1 MSWQPDDNLDLF
13 GEVSDKHDPAQ
24 NDMST
29 MSIMSTRDN
38 HAASSVD
45 TKRTPPPSPCPQDE
59 AATLGREVEP
69 DNIDALPTE
78 VSEPFRPGF
87 ATYLTHTRYGVPG
100 LYFHGQR
107 QPKGDGDP
115 EPYDVW
121 ICGPLE
127 CNAATHDERNDNH
140 GLLLRFKS
148 PYGGWREW
156 AMPLHLLKG
165 SGEEMRGE
173 LLNMGLRINPD
184 ATSC

>member
-59 AATLGREVEP
+59 ATTLGREVEP

-78 VSEPFRPGF
+78 GAVSSWLCHLLNPYPLRCARPVLSRPA
-87 ATYLTHTRYGVPG
+87 ATQRRRRSRTLRRMDMRPLGVQRGHTR
-100 LYFHGQR
+100 
-107 QPKGDGDP
+107 
-115 EPYDVW
+115 
-121 ICGPLE
+121 
-127 CNAATHDERNDNH
+127 
-140 GLLLRFKS
+140 
-148 PYGGWREW
+148 
-156 AMPLHLLKG
+156 
-165 SGEEMRGE
+165 
-173 LLNMGLRINPD
+173 
-184 ATSC
+184 

>member
-78 VSEPFRPGF
+78 VSEPFR
-87 ATYLTHTRYGVPG
+87 
-100 LYFHGQR
+100 
-107 QPKGDGDP
+107 
-115 EPYDVW
+115 
-121 ICGPLE
+121 
-127 CNAATHDERNDNH
+127 
-140 GLLLRFKS
+140 
-148 PYGGWREW
+148 
-156 AMPLHLLKG
+156 
-165 SGEEMRGE
+165 
-173 LLNMGLRINPD
+173 
-184 ATSC
+184 